1 MDGVSLVSGVRE
13 MKGKGREPARAR
25 DLFVW
30 PQIPPAPRDSARW
43 LSGRDLPRCSS
54 VRLIELELTVRWLSA
69 KPEYPECYSPSPR
82 GRAADSDE

>member
-13 MKGKGREPARAR
+13 MKGKGGEPAGEQ

-30 PQIPPAPRDSARW
+30 PRIPPAPRASARW
-43 LSGRDLPRCSS
+43 VSGRDLPRSS

-69 KPEYPECYSPSPR
+69 KPEYPEC
-82 GRAADSDE
+82 

>member
-13 MKGKGREPARAR
+13 MKGKGGEPAREQ

-30 PQIPPAPRDSARW
+30 PQIPPAPRASARW
-43 LSGRDLPRCSS
+43 VSGRDLPRSS

-69 KPEYPECYSPSPR
+69 KPEYPEC
-82 GRAADSDE
+82 